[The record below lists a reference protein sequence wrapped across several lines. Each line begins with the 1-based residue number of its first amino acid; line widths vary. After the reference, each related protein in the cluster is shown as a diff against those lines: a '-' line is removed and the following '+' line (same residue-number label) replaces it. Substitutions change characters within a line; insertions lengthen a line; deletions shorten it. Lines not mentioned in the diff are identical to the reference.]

1 MSVYGMKP
9 QFTDWAGYQAW
20 RSEWAELYALLT
32 TEVREAKW
40 KLKHYQRSEHPDV
53 KTVNRQYRYKR
64 AMARKLMTVL
74 NEAKIRWGNIRDIK
88 KGIAEQMAQF
98 PLTVEGCRNIDF
110 HFNKKSLEF
119 PFVPAWV
126 VKAKGKS
133 YYVNHVDCETPWTT
147 RERPDHPS
155 TKGSIRIKR
164 GNLTITT
171 EGGAIIS

>member
-1 MSVYGMKP
+1 MSVHGMKP
-9 QFTDWAGYQAW
+9 HFVDWVGYQTW
-20 RSEWAELYALLT
+20 RQEWAELYALLT

-40 KLKHYQRSEHPDV
+40 ALKDCQRAEAPA
-53 KTVNRQYRYKR
+53 KTLARQYRYKR

-74 NEAKIRWGNIRDIK
+74 AEAKIRWDNIRAIK
-88 KGIAEQMAQF
+88 EGIREQMAGF
-98 PLTVEGCRNIDF
+98 PLVVEDCRNIDF

-133 YYVNHVDCETPWTT
+133 YYVNHVDCATPWTT
-147 RERPDHPS
+147 KERPDHPS

-164 GNLTITT
+164 GTLELTKDGDANIT
-171 EGGAIIS
+171 